1 MPLTRR
7 SFLKSAAVLSALPFI
22 SKNIFKTFGA
32 PIVAL
37 TKGPGNK
44 WPGRVVIN
52 FNKTAALRLNV
63 NQIVVKNM
71 VDESIKL
78 LTNQKSIG
86 AAWKTVFPASLTI
99 QSKIAIKINILNP
112 GNPAPHPFSVMA
124 ITEGIQ
130 QMNFNGN
137 KFPAGNITIYDGN
150 NMNSMNLAG
159 FTEERFP
166 NINRVKDTSQI
177 WGDGVDNL
185 GYVHSLHACD
195 FLINVF
201 SPIGHLKEFG
211 GFDLG
216 FKSQYGSYSP
226 LHVEHPQAYMRDI
239 NCKGPIFKK
248 TVLNICSGIF
258 GKNEG
263 VAPSGEIN
271 DYTVYSKKIDPTS
284 KSDHPTTIIMSTD
297 PISCEFQA
305 IKMMRLNNGKS
316 YAIADL
322 PDYLKAS
329 GGIGGALSPVYNI
342 GVIDERLMD
351 VRRIVDGNTLQSR

>member
-7 SFLKSAAVLSALPFI
+7 SFLKSAAAISALPFI
-22 SKNIFKTFGA
+22 GQNIFEIIGA
-32 PIVAL
+32 PNIAL

-44 WPGRVVIN
+44 WPGRVVVN
-52 FNKTAALRLNV
+52 FNKAAAAGLDV
-63 NQIVVKNM
+63 NEMIVKKM
-71 VDESIKL
+71 VDDSIKS

-86 AAWKTVFPASLTI
+86 AAWKAVFPDSLTVH
-99 QSKIAIKINILNP
+99 SKIAIKINILNP
-112 GNPAPHPFSVMA
+112 GNPAPHPYSVMTVA
-124 ITEGIQ
+124 EGLQ
-130 QMNFNGN
+130 RMTFNKN
-137 KFPAGNITIYDGN
+137 KFPAANITIYDGN
-150 NMNSMNLAG
+150 NMNSMNSAG
-159 FTEERFP
+159 FTEARFP
-166 NINRVKDTSQI
+166 NIKRVKDTSQV

-185 GYVHSLHACD
+185 GYVHSLHDCN

-226 LHVEHPQAYMRDI
+226 VHVDHPQAYMRDI
-239 NCKGPIFKK
+239 NCKGPIFNK
-248 TVLNICSGIF
+248 TVLSICSGIF
-258 GKNEG
+258 GMNENNG
-263 VAPSGEIN
+263 PSGGMD
-271 DYTVYSKKIDPTS
+271 DYSVYSKKIDPSSTNN
-284 KSDHPTTIIMSTD
+284 KPTTIIMSTD
-297 PISCEFQA
+297 PISCEFQS

-329 GGIGGALSPVYNI
+329 GGIGGALSPVYNV

-351 VRRIVDGNTLQSR
+351 VRRIVNEIIIS